1 MRENNKKRRAGNKRF
16 PKWAKVLII
25 VITALIII
33 SVLTII
39 IVYNSF
45 IGNIKKV
52 EINKNDLDVNNDL
65 YDNVSDKIEK
75 QEFDQIVNIAFFGS
89 DSQDINNIYAGRS
102 DSIMIASIN
111 PVKKSIKLISIPRD
125 TYVNVP
131 NGYGWTKI
139 NHAYAYGQEQ
149 LSIKTINSNFGL
161 DITQYVTIN
170 FAGLVNVINDVGGI
184 EMEISEAEK
193 NYINQYVNES
203 YILTNNN
210 SYIKKV
216 ETSGKVTLT
225 GEQAL
230 THSRNRSVG
239 SDFVRA
245 SRQRDVLAALMNKI
259 ASMDESK
266 IISVVQD
273 ILKEVK
279 TNIDITSYLGLMTSI
294 VSNKNSYLKN
304 IISVQIPNEEY
315 GEGQMIDGVYYFVSD
330 LNKCKEEFVKYLYDM

>member
-1 MRENNKKRRAGNKRF
+1 MNKRRRKGNKSF
-16 PKWAKVLII
+16 PKWVKILLIVL
-25 VITALIII
+25 VLLIII
-33 SVLTII
+33 SVTTII

-45 IGNIKKV
+45 IGNINKV
-52 EINKNDLDVNNDL
+52 EINTDDLEVNNDL
-65 YDNVSDKIEK
+65 YNDVSDKIEK
-75 QEFDQIVNIAFFGS
+75 NEFDQIVNVAFFGS
-89 DSQDINNIYAGRS
+89 DSRDLHNEYAGRS

-149 LSIKTINSNFGL
+149 LSVKTINSNFGL

-170 FAGLVNVINDVGGI
+170 FAGLVHIINDVGGI
-184 EMEISEAEK
+184 EMEITEAERQ
-193 NYINQYVNES
+193 YINQYVNES
-203 YILTNNN
+203 YVLTNNY
-210 SYIKKV
+210 SYIQKV
-216 ETSGKVTLT
+216 ERAGKVTLT

-259 ASMDESK
+259 ASMDETK
-266 IISVVQD
+266 ILSVIQD
-273 ILKEVK
+273 FLKEVK
-279 TNIDITSYLGLMTSI
+279 TNIDVTSYLGLMTSI
-294 VSNKNSYLKN
+294 ISDKNTYLKN
-304 IISVQIPNEEY
+304 IVSVQIPTEEY

>member
-1 MRENNKKRRAGNKRF
+1 MKEKKKRRAGNKSLPR
-16 PKWAKVLII
+16 WIKVLII
-25 VITALIII
+25 VILLLLIISI
-33 SVLTII
+33 TLIVS
-39 IVYNSF
+39 VYNNF
-45 IGNIKKV
+45 IGKINKV
-52 EINKNDLDVNNDL
+52 EINKDDLEVNNDL
-65 YDNVSDKIEK
+65 YNNVSDKIEK
-75 QEFDQIVNIAFFGS
+75 NEFDQIINVAFFGS
-89 DSQDINNIYAGRS
+89 DSRDIHNEYAGRS
-102 DSIMIASIN
+102 DSIMVASIN

-149 LSIKTINSNFGL
+149 LSLKTINSNFGL

-170 FAGLVNVINDVGGI
+170 FAGLVHIINDVGGI
-184 EMEISEAEK
+184 EMEITEAERQ
-193 NYINQYVNES
+193 YINQYVNES
-203 YILTNNN
+203 YVLTNNY
-210 SYIKKV
+210 SSIKMV
-216 ETSGKVTLT
+216 EKSGKVNLT

-266 IISVVQD
+266 ILSVIQD
-273 ILKEVK
+273 FLKEVK
-279 TNIDITSYLGLMTSI
+279 TNIDVTSYLGLLTSI
-294 VSNKNSYLKN
+294 VSDKNTYLKN
-304 IISVQIPNEEY
+304 IFSVQIPSEEY
-315 GEGQMIDGVYYFVSD
+315 GDGQMIDGVYYFVSD

>member
-1 MRENNKKRRAGNKRF
+1 MNKKRRKGNRSF
-16 PKWAKVLII
+16 PKWVKILLIVLLL
-25 VITALIII
+25 LIII
-33 SVLTII
+33 LVTTII

-45 IGNIKKV
+45 IGNINKV
-52 EINKNDLDVNNDL
+52 EINTDDLEVNNDL
-65 YDNVSDKIEK
+65 YNDVSDKIEK
-75 QEFDQIVNIAFFGS
+75 NEFDQIVNVAFFGS
-89 DSQDINNIYAGRS
+89 DSRDLHNEYAGRS

-170 FAGLVNVINDVGGI
+170 FAGLVHIINDVGGI
-184 EMEISEAEK
+184 EMEITEAERQ
-193 NYINQYVNES
+193 YINQYVNES
-203 YILTNNN
+203 YVLTNNY
-210 SYIKKV
+210 SYIQKV
-216 ETSGKVTLT
+216 ERAGKVTLT

-259 ASMDESK
+259 ASMDETK
-266 IISVVQD
+266 ILSVIQD
-273 ILKEVK
+273 FLKEVK
-279 TNIDITSYLGLMTSI
+279 TNIDVTSYLGLMTSI
-294 VSNKNSYLKN
+294 ISDKNTYLKN
-304 IISVQIPNEEY
+304 IISVQIPTEDY
-315 GEGQMIDGVYYFVSD
+315 GEGKMIDGVYYFVGD

>member
-1 MRENNKKRRAGNKRF
+1 MNKRRRKGNKSF
-16 PKWAKVLII
+16 PKWVKILLIVL
-25 VITALIII
+25 VLLIII
-33 SVLTII
+33 SVTTII

-45 IGNIKKV
+45 IGNINKV
-52 EINKNDLDVNNDL
+52 EINTDDLEVNNDL
-65 YDNVSDKIEK
+65 YNDVSDKIEK
-75 QEFDQIVNIAFFGS
+75 NEFDQIVNVAFFGS
-89 DSQDINNIYAGRS
+89 DSRDLHNEYAGRS

-131 NGYGWTKI
+131 NGYGWTEI

-149 LSIKTINSNFGL
+149 LSVKTINSNFGL

-170 FAGLVNVINDVGGI
+170 FAGLVHIINDVGGI
-184 EMEISEAEK
+184 EMEITEAERQ
-193 NYINQYVNES
+193 YINQYVNES
-203 YILTNNN
+203 YVLTNNY
-210 SYIKKV
+210 SYIQKV
-216 ETSGKVTLT
+216 ERAGKVTLT

-266 IISVVQD
+266 ILSVIQD
-273 ILKEVK
+273 FLKEVK
-279 TNIDITSYLGLMTSI
+279 TNIDVTSYLGLLTSI
-294 VSNKNSYLKN
+294 VSDKNTYLKN
-304 IISVQIPNEEY
+304 IFSVQIPSEEY
-315 GEGQMIDGVYYFVSD
+315 GDGQMIDGVYYFVSD